1 MFYISNSF
9 EACFKVQLRIKDGLK
24 FIQFLKTVGI
34 LVNYSFLPNI
44 KEQCLLLKNF
54 GG

>member
-9 EACFKVQLRIKDGLK
+9 EACFRVQFRMKDGLK
-24 FIQFLKTVGI
+24 LIQLVNTVGI
-34 LVNYSFLPNI
+34 LFTEIGLLNI